1 MGRMGTQGGMVG
13 RREPPAKGWERQGV
27 ERVPRAQQGWLAGPT
42 GSATS
47 QPPAS

>member
-27 ERVPRAQQGWLAGPT
+27 ERVPRAGWADWQRDL
-42 GSATS
+42 
-47 QPPAS
+47 PASSLLDPE